1 MWQLD
6 KNPNFIIFNII
17 HFHWLL
23 IYLLNTIPENEA
35 LSVNVVNTNKQYNPI
50 SKPSLGVIL
59 PSNRFSLIRMWN
71 RCLSSAMYN
80 WKVVWQVSS
89 RNTCFTLWLLPYVTR
104 NHKNIAAPVT
114 NDKNYFQ
121 QLKCMKL
128 QAYDKNNQV

>member
-6 KNPNFIIFNII
+6 KNPNFIFNII

-59 PSNRFSLIRMWN
+59 PSNRFSLMYSNVKSMFVERKCTIEKLFDKFLRVIHALLFDSQRMLLVIIR
-71 RCLSSAMYN
+71 
-80 WKVVWQVSS
+80 
-89 RNTCFTLWLLPYVTR
+89 
-104 NHKNIAAPVT
+104 I
-114 NDKNYFQ
+114 
-121 QLKCMKL
+121 KL
-128 QAYDKNNQV
+128 HL

>member
-59 PSNRFSLIRMWN
+59 PSNRFSLIRM
-71 RCLSSAMYN
+71 
-80 WKVVWQVSS
+80 
-89 RNTCFTLWLLPYVTR
+89 
-104 NHKNIAAPVT
+104 
-114 NDKNYFQ
+114 
-121 QLKCMKL
+121 
-128 QAYDKNNQV
+128 